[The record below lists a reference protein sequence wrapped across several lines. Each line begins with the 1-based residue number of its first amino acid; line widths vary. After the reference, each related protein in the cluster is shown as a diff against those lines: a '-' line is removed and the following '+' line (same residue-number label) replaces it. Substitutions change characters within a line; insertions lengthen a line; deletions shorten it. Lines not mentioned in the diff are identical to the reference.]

1 MTPHDRRLPTAFSGL
16 TVVAC
21 ALFAGAWIAVTACHY
36 RLTARRKRER
46 AEWARLTET
55 VPGLAELDAD
65 LDRTWGNEQERIRR
79 YR

>member
-1 MTPHDRRLPTAFSGL
+1 ML
-16 TVVAC
+16 TVVSC
-21 ALFAGAWIAVTACHY
+21 ALFAGAWIAVTVCHY

-65 LDRTWGNEQERIRR
+65 LDRPWGNEQEWIRR